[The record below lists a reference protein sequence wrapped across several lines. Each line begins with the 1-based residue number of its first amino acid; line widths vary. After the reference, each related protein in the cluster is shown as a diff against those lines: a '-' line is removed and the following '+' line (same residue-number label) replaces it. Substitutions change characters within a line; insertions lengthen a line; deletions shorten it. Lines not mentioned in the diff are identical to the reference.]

1 MKDFVWKLFTI
12 NKKDEIEDVGKNIKE
27 LDNYCKELKRLSKDR
42 EYCMNVWSERLEEN
56 LSNLSAYNNGK
67 EEGEKIGKEEGEKIG
82 REEGIAFQQKETVI
96 NMHRDQ
102 MSSELISKYVNLS
115 VEEVEKII
123 NSFEK

>member
-1 MKDFVWKLFTI
+1 
-12 NKKDEIEDVGKNIKE
+12 
-27 LDNYCKELKRLSKDR
+27 
-42 EYCMNVWSERLEEN
+42 MNVWSERLEEN

-67 EEGEKIGKEEGEKIG
+67 EEGEKIGRAVGK
-82 REEGIAFQQKETVI
+82 EEGIAFQQKETVI

-115 VEEVEKII
+115 VEEVEKVI

>member
-27 LDNYCKELKRLSKDR
+27 LDNYCKELKRLSKDK

-67 EEGEKIGKEEGEKIG
+67 EEGEKIGIAIG
-82 REEGIAFQQKETVI
+82 KEEGIAFQQKETVMKMYKKEI
-96 NMHRDQ
+96 AIDV
-102 MSSELISKYVNLS
+102 IADCVNLP
-115 VEEVEKII
+115 VNEVEKII
-123 NSFEK
+123 NSNIK

>member
-1 MKDFVWKLFTI
+1 
-12 NKKDEIEDVGKNIKE
+12 
-27 LDNYCKELKRLSKDR
+27 
-42 EYCMNVWSERLEEN
+42 MNVWSERLEEN

-67 EEGEKIGKEEGEKIG
+67 DEGEKIG